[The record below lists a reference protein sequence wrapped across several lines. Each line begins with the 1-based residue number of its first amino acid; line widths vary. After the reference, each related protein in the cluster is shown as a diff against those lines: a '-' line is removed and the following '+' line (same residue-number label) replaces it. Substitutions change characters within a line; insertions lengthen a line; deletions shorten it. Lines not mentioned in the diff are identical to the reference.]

1 LGAPLA
7 RPESAAL
14 LRLENVHAGYGPI
27 AALRGLDL
35 VVAPGELVCLIGA
48 NGAGKSST
56 LRAISGLLFPSQGR
70 IVFDDREIQG
80 RSPSA
85 VLKTGIA
92 HCPEGRRVF
101 PYMSVEENLAMGAY
115 VRSDRSAVAGD
126 LDEVGR
132 HFPILVE
139 RRRQMAGTLSGGE
152 QQMLAIARALMA
164 RPRLILFDEPSLG
177 LAPTVV
183 EATFAIIA
191 DIRRR
196 GTTVLM
202 VEQNAYAALR
212 MADRA
217 YVMQTGRIVLE
228 GPARDLLDD
237 DHVRRAYLGG

>member
-1 LGAPLA
+1 MLQ
-7 RPESAAL
+7 
-14 LRLENVHAGYGPI
+14 LENVHAAYGPI

-35 VVAPGELVCLIGA
+35 TVAPGELVCLIGA

-56 LRAISGLLFPSQGR
+56 LRAISGLLPPSQGR
-70 IVFDDREIQG
+70 IVFDGREIHAEA
-80 RSPSA
+80 PA
-85 VLKTGIA
+85 TILKAGIA

-101 PYMSVEENLAMGAY
+101 PHLTVEENLAMGAY
-115 VRSDRSAVAGD
+115 VRNDRSAIAAD
-126 LDEVGR
+126 LKEVGR
-132 HFPILVE
+132 HFPILIE

-164 RPRLILFDEPSLG
+164 RPRLLLFDEPSLG

-183 EATFAIIA
+183 ETTFAIIA

-217 YVMQTGRIVLE
+217 YVMETGRVVLE
-228 GPARDLLDD
+228 GRARDLLDD

>member
-1 LGAPLA
+1 M
-7 RPESAAL
+7 
-14 LRLENVHAGYGPI
+14 HADYGPI
-27 AALRGLDL
+27 AALRGVDIS
-35 VVAPGELVCLIGA
+35 VAAGELVCLIGA

-56 LRAISGLLFPSQGR
+56 LRAISGLLPPSRGR
-70 IVFDDREIQG
+70 IVFDGHEIQTEVPATIL
-80 RSPSA
+80 RA
-85 VLKTGIA
+85 GIA

-101 PYMSVEENLAMGAY
+101 PHLTVEENLAMGAY
-115 VRSDRSAVAGD
+115 VRTARGAVAAD
-126 LDEVGR
+126 LHEVGR
-132 HFPILVE
+132 HFPILVD

-152 QQMLAIARALMA
+152 QQMLAIGRALMA

-183 EATFAIIA
+183 EMTFAIIA

-202 VEQNAYAALR
+202 VEQNAHAALR

-217 YVMQTGRIVLE
+217 YVMETGRIVLE
-228 GPARDLLDD
+228 GRARDLLED

>member
-1 LGAPLA
+1 VTEA
-7 RPESAAL
+7 AAL

-27 AALRGLDL
+27 TALRGLDL
-35 VVAPGELVCLIGA
+35 TVAPGELVCLIGA

-56 LRAISGLLFPSQGR
+56 LRAISGLLSPAQGR
-70 IVFDDREIQG
+70 IVFDGREIQG
-80 RSPSA
+80 EAPGGI
-85 VLKTGIA
+85 LKIGIA

-101 PYMSVEENLAMGAY
+101 PHMTVEENLAMGAY
-115 VRSDRSAVAGD
+115 VRTDRSAIAAD
-126 LDEVGR
+126 MAEVGR
-132 HFPILVE
+132 HFPILLE

-183 EATFAIIA
+183 EMTFAIIA

-217 YVMQTGRIVLE
+217 YVMETGRIVLE
-228 GPARDLLDD
+228 GRASDLLDD
-237 DHVRRAYLGG
+237 DHVRRAYLGGG